1 MRQPLRRT
9 PSGFKEIGWRE
20 AFDLAADG
28 LARVRREHGR
38 DAVAVYLGN
47 PITHNL
53 GAMVSLVP
61 LLAALRTRS
70 RFSATSVDQLPRMLV
85 SLLLYGH
92 QLLIPIPDID
102 NTDFF
107 LIIGANPV
115 ASNGSIMTAPG
126 IPRRIRA
133 IQERGGRVV
142 VVDPRRTETAA
153 IASEHHFIRPGT
165 DALLL
170 RLRVATAHPRAS
182 VNDLTDEALVDGL
195 AGTASFSGV
204 PVSVDR
210 GAEADRA
217 IQMD

>member
-1 MRQPLRRT
+1 MHEDPDRLRQPLRRT

-153 IASEHHFIRPGT
+153 S
-165 DALLL
+165 L
-170 RLRVATAHPRAS
+170 RAS
-182 VNDLTDEALVDGL
+182 LHPSGHRCAPSAAPGGDRTPEGERERPDGRSARGRARRDSEL
-195 AGTASFSGV
+195 FRRSGQ
-204 PVSVDR
+204 R
-210 GAEADRA
+210 
-217 IQMD
+217 